1 MVIHYQQGLRALI
14 LLIFSALIFK
24 LHYTGEISKYIN
36 PKYES
41 LSQIASVIFL
51 VLFFIQITRIW
62 GQKEK
67 KHHHHHDGEMECCQH
82 DDGDHDCGHHHDHG
96 TSPFTAKKLLS
107 YSIIIFPLITGFL
120 LPPKVLDASIAD
132 KKGGMAILSHGKQ
145 KADQNKAATE
155 ENQTD
160 QKEAAKDQLEAKQGD
175 TIDENEPD
183 PNLENQPVMT
193 NDEYTAYKKRLAK
206 SNSILLND
214 DVYAAYY
221 ESMHEDLDSF
231 VGKEIELKGFVY
243 KEEGFNEDQL
253 VISRFLVSHCVA
265 DASIVG
271 FLSQFQEASGLEA
284 DSWIKAKGTIEMAE
298 YNGTMLPL
306 LKVTEWESI
315 SEPDQPYIYP
325 ITIKVL

>member
-1 MVIHYQQGLRALI
+1 LTINYQQGLRALI
-14 LLIFSALIFK
+14 LLIFSSLIFK
-24 LHYTGEISKYIN
+24 LHYTGEINKYIN

-41 LSQIASVIFL
+41 LSQIASIIFL

-62 GQKEK
+62 EQKK
-67 KHHHHHDGEMECCQH
+67 DKHHHLEEAGCCHHD
-82 DDGDHDCGHHHDHG
+82 DNHDCGHHHDHG

-107 YSIIIFPLITGFL
+107 YTIIIFPLITGFL

-145 KADQNKAATE
+145 KADQDRAETEEQQTGKNQAATE
-155 ENQTD
+155 E
-160 QKEAAKDQLEAKQGD
+160 QLEEEHGA
-175 TIDENEPD
+175 ILDENEPD

-193 NDEYTAYKKRLAK
+193 NDEYTAYKKSLAK
-206 SNSILLND
+206 SNNILLND

-221 ESMHEDLDSF
+221 ESMHEDLDSY

>member
-67 KHHHHHDGEMECCQH
+67 KHHHHHHGEMGCCHH
-82 DDGDHDCGHHHDHG
+82 DDGGHDCGHHHDHG
-96 TSPFTAKKLLS
+96 TSPFTARKLLS
-107 YSIIIFPLITGFL
+107 YTIIIFPLITGFL

-145 KADQNKAATE
+145 KADQSKAATE

-160 QKEAAKDQLEAKQGD
+160 QNEAAKDQLEAKQGD

-183 PNLENQPVMT
+183 PNLEDQPVMT

-221 ESMHEDLDSF
+221 ESMHEDLDSYL
-231 VGKEIELKGFVY
+231 GKEIELMGFVY

-284 DSWIKAKGTIEMAE
+284 DSWVKAKGIIEMAE

-306 LKVTEWESI
+306 LKVTEWELI

-325 ITIKVL
+325 ITIKVI

>member
-36 PKYES
+36 PKYEN

-67 KHHHHHDGEMECCQH
+67 KHLHHHGEMCCH
-82 DDGDHDCGHHHDHG
+82 HEDGDHDCGHHHDHG

-145 KADQNKAATE
+145 QADKDKAATE
-155 ENQTD
+155 QQQADKNN
-160 QKEAAKDQLEAKQGD
+160 AATETQPEGGQED
-175 TIDENEPD
+175 TIDENAPD
-183 PNLENQPVMT
+183 PNLDNQPVMT
-193 NDEYTAYKKRLAK
+193 NDEYTAYKKSLAK

-221 ESMHEDLDSF
+221 ESMHEDLDSY

-253 VISRFLVSHCVA
+253 VISRFLISHCVA

-284 DSWIKAKGTIEMAE
+284 DTWIKAKGTIEVAE

-306 LKVTEWESI
+306 LKVTEWELI

-325 ITIKVL
+325 ITIKVI